1 MSVGPEDDARWNEYV
16 GRLPKPAAPAVGK
29 TVEKPDA
36 AFTSDQIEEKLTWI
50 ARDLLLW
57 PDYTRIST
65 VGEHWESGAS
75 KSPTLYDVKHYH
87 INRLLDLREMI
98 ETGAIH
104 PVTG

>member
-1 MSVGPEDDARWNEYV
+1 MSVGPEDDARWTEFA
-16 GRLPKPAAPAVGK
+16 GRVPKPAAPAKGK
-29 TVEKPDA
+29 TVEEPDT

-50 ARDLLLW
+50 ARDLMLW
-57 PDYTRIST
+57 SDVSRITT

-75 KSPTLYDVKHYH
+75 KSPTLWDVKHYH

-98 ETGAIH
+98 VTGAIH